1 MQRNAMMSEALR
13 LTRAGRLAEA
23 TTLLQS
29 GLAGRSPASPSQADD
44 PTGAGVIAAPRVRD
58 DRPTHGDDRVPL
70 SGQPSG
76 GRLLAALLA
85 RLSAGMPDIALSR
98 DRKGS
103 AAAAQA
109 AAAAGGEFRRH
120 THTGAAG
127 SRSYYLYVPR
137 GYTGQP
143 VPLVVMLHG
152 GTQDGPDFAAG
163 TGMNSLAERE
173 MLLVAYPEQSTFAN
187 HGRYWNWF
195 QPDHQLRGHGE
206 PAIIAGITREVM
218 SDHATVPS
226 QVYVA
231 GLSAGGA
238 MAAVMAAT
246 YPDLYA
252 AAGVHSG
259 LAYRAAQDV
268 PSAFAAM
275 KTGGSPSDTSDVPL
289 IVFHGDQDRTVAPVN
304 ADALITTRLAA
315 AADHDPITTP
325 PTTSQGQERGRSYT
339 RRVHTDND
347 GHRVAEHWTVHG
359 GPHAWS
365 GGNPAGSYTD
375 PTGPDASG
383 EMVRFFLSQRRT
395 RDTPR

>member
-1 MQRNAMMSEALR
+1 
-13 LTRAGRLAEA
+13 
-23 TTLLQS
+23 
-29 GLAGRSPASPSQADD
+29 
-44 PTGAGVIAAPRVRD
+44 
-58 DRPTHGDDRVPL
+58 
-70 SGQPSG
+70 
-76 GRLLAALLA
+76 LAALLA
-85 RLSAGMPDIALSR
+85 RLSVGIPDIALSR
-98 DRKGS
+98 DRKSS

-226 QVYVA
+226 QVPPA
-231 GLSAGGA
+231 GLAAGGA

-304 ADALITTRLAA
+304 ADALITTHLAA
-315 AADHDPITTP
+315 AASRDTTRTP
-325 PTTSQGQERGRSYT
+325 PTTSHGHERGRSYT
-339 RRVHTDND
+339 RRVHTDNH
-347 GHRVAEHWTVHG
+347 GHLVAEQWTVHG
-359 GPHAWS
+359 GTHAWS

-375 PTGPDASG
+375 PTGPDAST
-383 EMVRFFLSQRRT
+383 EMVRFFLTHRQT
-395 RDTPR
+395 GNTPR